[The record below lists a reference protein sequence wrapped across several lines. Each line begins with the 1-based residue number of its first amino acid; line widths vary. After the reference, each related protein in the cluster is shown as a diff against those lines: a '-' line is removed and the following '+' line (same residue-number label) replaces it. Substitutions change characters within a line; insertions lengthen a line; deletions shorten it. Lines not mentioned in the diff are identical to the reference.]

1 LVQAKQQC
9 NEPTQSLSVDNVARL
24 MAKQLPTLR
33 EKYGSSAVDF
43 EVVVKEGK
51 TYLKPKTQK

>member
-1 LVQAKQQC
+1 
-9 NEPTQSLSVDNVARL
+9 VDNVARL